1 MLTTFQE
8 ARVRQDQQPV
18 ARGFGRHHLRRRGYR
33 CHSHYRGT
41 SRLDRD
47 NGPKS
52 AERAMVAD
60 GALVLLLGLAV
71 AVLGSEPLG
80 AFLMIGA
87 LAKLFSDA
95 SAYQA
100 SEARLRQMVDA
111 RFENEYFVEQF
122 RQRQS

>member
-1 MLTTFQE
+1 
-8 ARVRQDQQPV
+8 
-18 ARGFGRHHLRRRGYR
+18 
-33 CHSHYRGT
+33 
-41 SRLDRD
+41 
-47 NGPKS
+47 
-52 AERAMVAD
+52 MVAD